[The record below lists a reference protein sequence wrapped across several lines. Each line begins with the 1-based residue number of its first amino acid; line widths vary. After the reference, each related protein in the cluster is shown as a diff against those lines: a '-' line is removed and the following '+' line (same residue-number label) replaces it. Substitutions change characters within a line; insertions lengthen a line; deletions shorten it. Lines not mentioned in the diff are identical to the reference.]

1 MGLERHVDK
10 VIEEYDPEYRLAYYW
25 SNGMNVANK
34 AVAIVLM
41 EALDASG
48 EFGPTRYNPD
58 KGIIE
63 FGTQRFW
70 FKGTDKEYHE
80 YCKNFW
86 NFGRKK
92 R

>member
-1 MGLERHVDK
+1 
-10 VIEEYDPEYRLAYYW
+10 
-25 SNGMNVANK
+25 
-34 AVAIVLM
+34 M

-58 KGIIE
+58 NGRIE
-63 FGTQRFW
+63 FGMHRRW
-70 FKGTDKEYHE
+70 FKGTDKEYYE

-86 NFGRKK
+86 NFGRNK

>member
-1 MGLERHVDK
+1 
-10 VIEEYDPEYRLAYYW
+10 
-25 SNGMNVANK
+25 
-34 AVAIVLM
+34 M